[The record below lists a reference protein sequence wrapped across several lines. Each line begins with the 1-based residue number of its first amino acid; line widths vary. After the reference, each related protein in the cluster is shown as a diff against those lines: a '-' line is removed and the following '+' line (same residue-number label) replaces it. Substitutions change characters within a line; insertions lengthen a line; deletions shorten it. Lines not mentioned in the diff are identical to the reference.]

1 MTNNGFLKYNNSV
14 YQTVVRSLLI
24 YSILV
29 KVCIPAQ
36 NIMTKKQ
43 VGEGKG
49 VFSLHFHIA
58 VHLQSKSGQ
67 ELTQDRKLEAGA
79 DAEAR
84 EEYWLSDCFPW
95 LTKLDFL

>member
-58 VHLQSKSGQ
+58 VHLQRKSGQ
-67 ELTQDRKLEAGA
+67 ELTQGRNLEAGA
-79 DAEAR
+79 DADAMEGCCLLAC
-84 EEYWLSDCFPW
+84 SS
-95 LTKLDFL
+95 